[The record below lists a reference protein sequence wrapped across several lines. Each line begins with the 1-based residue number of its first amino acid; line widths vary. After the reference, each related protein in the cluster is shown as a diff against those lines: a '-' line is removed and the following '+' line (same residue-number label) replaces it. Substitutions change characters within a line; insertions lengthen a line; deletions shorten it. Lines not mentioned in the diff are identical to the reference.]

1 MDKIIPGS
9 AAYLAWLRYALW
21 GGEAPACDVGSRPS
35 LLSLADRQKTRGLIF
50 DALLRA
56 GSAATGLSKA
66 DAVQM
71 QEFLLQTFATH
82 RMLDHA
88 LARAVS
94 ALQDAGVPA
103 VLLKGQGAARS
114 YPNPLLRECG
124 DIDLYIGP
132 ERLEDAVRVLT
143 PLADKVDDELL
154 GKHWQLWMGGAEF
167 ELHQVSMIP
176 TDRSR
181 TRFYRD
187 LEAEGFT
194 RGLAPL
200 DFEGVRVD
208 TPEPTFNAFHLF
220 YHAWH
225 HFLTGGIGFRQL
237 CDWTLHLHVRRENID
252 RERLGAMLDGM
263 RLRRPWQLFGCIAV
277 HDLGLPA
284 EEFPCYD
291 ASWLKPSRRVLKMIL
306 SEGNFGRG
314 HEPRIAR
321 PKAYVASKAYSLGL
335 HCIRFVQTFSV
346 APREAWQVFAS
357 LFTGGFRKVFQDL
370 FQPKKRQSTIG

>member
-1 MDKIIPGS
+1 MDKLFPGS
-9 AAYLAWLRYALW
+9 DAYLAWLRYALW
-21 GGEAPACDVGSRPS
+21 GGEAPQFQPS
-35 LLSLADRQKTRGLIF
+35 LLALSDRQKTRGLLF

-56 GSAATGLSKA
+56 GSAVTGLSKT

-88 LARAVS
+88 LAQAVS
-94 ALQDAGVPA
+94 ALQKAGVPA
-103 VLLKGQGAARS
+103 VLLKGQGAARN

-124 DIDLYIGP
+124 DIDLYLGP
-132 ERLEDAVRVLT
+132 ERLEEAVRVLT

-176 TDRSR
+176 IGRRR
-181 TRFYRD
+181 TRFYRE
-187 LEAEGFT
+187 LEAEGFL
-194 RGLAPL
+194 RGLVPL

-225 HFLTGGIGFRQL
+225 HFITGGIGFRQL
-237 CDWTLHLHVRRENID
+237 CDWTMHLHVQRENID

-277 HDLGLPA
+277 HDLGLPE

-291 ASWLKPSRRVLKMIL
+291 ASRLKLSRRVLKRIL

-314 HEPRIAR
+314 RKPLFER
-321 PKAYVASKAYSLGL
+321 PEGYVASKAYSLGG
-335 HCIRFVQTFSV
+335 HIRRFCQVLSI
-346 APREAWQVFAS
+346 APREAVQNFLS
-357 LFTGGFRKVFQDL
+357 LVSGGFRKVFQDL
-370 FQPKKRQSTIG
+370 KDR